1 MTEVASEEPVLTVDQ
16 RSPVLGGGTPGG
28 LLGIVSV
35 LRGPSELEGAIVDR
49 GEVGRGG
56 QRSVEETRAGVSR
69 GQRGA
74 GQVWGL
80 R

>member
-56 QRSVEETRAGVSR
+56 
-69 GQRGA
+69 
-74 GQVWGL
+74 
-80 R
+80 